1 MTMTPKDQAAPPHRL
16 FTVARFAAKHD
27 TFITQPALR
36 NLILNAEDRF
46 NSRGERIPGNGLLAA
61 GAIVRL
67 GRRVYIDEEK
77 FFRWLAEQQRE
88 RRPAERSRVHYRPET
103 HEAA

>member
-1 MTMTPKDQAAPPHRL
+1 MTSKNEAAPPRRL
-16 FTVARFAAKHD
+16 FTVGRFADKHD
-27 TFITQPALR
+27 TFTTQPALR

-46 NSRGERIPGNGLLAA
+46 NSKGERIAGNGLVAA

-77 FFRWLAEQQRE
+77 FFCWLANQQPQR
-88 RRPAERSRVHYRPET
+88 
-103 HEAA
+103 